1 MAEVI
6 KSGGFPPPLDAHL
19 VNAPSGDPGVYVSLT
34 GTKRA
39 LLLDC
44 GDLAPLSHA
53 DLVRVTDVFLTHAHM
68 DHAFGFDRVFRSFL
82 GLTRTLRVWG
92 GEGTVE
98 RIHGRIRSYEWN
110 EDRNAELTVELHA
123 LAGNEIGGAIISSKD
138 RFASLRPLAPVAH
151 GGRMLVDDELEVT
164 FARVDHTV
172 PNLSYRLRTHARARV
187 SSEALAASGL
197 PAGSWIRELVRRI
210 EAAKRCGAAVA
221 GTLEVGGV
229 NREAAALAER
239 LLRIEEPYSLAYVTD
254 ARYGDATRAAV
265 TALAAGVDELF
276 CESVFLEEDAAKGLA
291 TGHLTT
297 RQCGRLALE
306 AGVRRLRTFHHSP
319 RYRGPEVLLAE
330 VRDEFPGAE

>member
-1 MAEVI
+1 MAELI

-39 LLLDC
+39 VLLDC
-44 GDLAPLSHA
+44 GDLSPLSHA
-53 DLVRVTDVFLTHAHM
+53 DLLRVTDVFLTHGHM
-68 DHAFGFDRVFRSFL
+68 DHAFGFDRVFRAFL
-82 GLTRTLRVWG
+82 GLTRTLRIWG

-123 LAGNEIGGAIISSKD
+123 LDGAGIGGAVVTSKD
-138 RFASLRPLAPVAH
+138 RFAVPRPLPSAAH
-151 GGRMLVDDELEVT
+151 GGRMLRDHELEVA

-187 SSEALAASGL
+187 SADALAASGL
-197 PAGSWIRELVRRI
+197 PAGSWIRELVRRV
-210 EAAKRCGAAVA
+210 EAAEQGGPAVT
-221 GTLEVGGV
+221 GTLAVGGV

-254 ARYGDATRAAV
+254 ARYGDETRAAV

-276 CESVFLEEDAAKGLA
+276 CESVFLEEDAAKGVA
-291 TGHLTT
+291 TGHLTA
-297 RQCGRLALE
+297 RQCGQLARE

-330 VRDEFPGAE
+330 VRAEFPGAE